1 MMGLVISNSHTKALD
16 QQHNS
21 NKSPSVKQKP
31 KTDEGF
37 DNQHTCSGTLDN
49 NKYSIDCLP

>member
-1 MMGLVISNSHTKALD
+1 MTGLVIINSHTKALG

-21 NKSPSVKQKP
+21 NKSTSLKQKP

-37 DNQHTCSGTLDN
+37 DNQQ
-49 NKYSIDCLP
+49 

>member
-21 NKSPSVKQKP
+21 NKSTSVTQKP

-37 DNQHTCSGTLDN
+37 DNQQ
-49 NKYSIDCLP
+49 